1 MSLLKDGLYE
11 FLDRKNEEHALYYL
25 GRAVREEEDETAIK
39 YIEEICSSDM
49 CISYTEE
56 NGIQKARMVTTC
68 LNNLTFKNVALSR
81 AISNIVN
88 QHNNISVFAS
98 LQDIDPYERFLD
110 ITDQKF
116 TDCSRPIQL
125 MFSKISYARPGDRI
139 YFHAKGDYAVDILQ
153 TINHEIIKWYPQSII
168 KVIFLD
174 IDGVLN
180 SKKDIY
186 DLDLRTEYHMDLLQK
201 IVQETKAKIVLSST
215 WRKEITLLK
224 EVLIPKLEKRGLE
237 IMSFTPVLSTDCRGD
252 DIREWL
258 NLASN
263 PRHGYGVYKFA
274 ILDDHNDMCE
284 FTETNLIQTNANVG
298 LQPEDAQK
306 CINLLNMNP
315 SDAEIREY
323 PNGEINIR
331 KLLQKDY
338 LWKTVFD
345 N

>member
-11 FLDRKNEEHALYYL
+11 FLDRKNEEHDLYYL
-25 GRAVREEEDETAIK
+25 GRSVREEENESAVNYIK
-39 YIEEICSSDM
+39 EICSSGM

-68 LNNLTFKNVALSR
+68 LNSLTFRNDTLSR
-81 AISNIVN
+81 AICDIVK
-88 QHNNISVFAS
+88 QHRNTTVFAS
-98 LQDIDPYERFLD
+98 IKDIDPYEPFLD
-110 ITDQKF
+110 IIDQNII
-116 TDCSRPIQL
+116 DCASLMQL
-125 MFSKISYARPGDRI
+125 MFSEVSYAKPGDRI
-139 YFHAKGDYAVDILQ
+139 YFHARGDCAVDILMA
-153 TINHEIIKWYPQSII
+153 INKEIVKWYPQSII

-180 SKKDIY
+180 SKKDTY
-186 DLDLRTEYHMDLLQK
+186 DLDLRTEYHMELLQK

-224 EVLIPKLEKRGLE
+224 EVLMPKLEKHGLE
-237 IMSFTPVLSTDCRGD
+237 IMSFTPVLNTDCRGD

-274 ILDDHNDMCE
+274 ILDDHDDMCE
-284 FTETNLIQTNANVG
+284 FTKTNLIQTNADVG

-306 CINLLNMNP
+306 CINLLKYK
-315 SDAEIREY
+315 SI
-323 PNGEINIR
+323 
-331 KLLQKDY
+331 
-338 LWKTVFD
+338 
-345 N
+345 